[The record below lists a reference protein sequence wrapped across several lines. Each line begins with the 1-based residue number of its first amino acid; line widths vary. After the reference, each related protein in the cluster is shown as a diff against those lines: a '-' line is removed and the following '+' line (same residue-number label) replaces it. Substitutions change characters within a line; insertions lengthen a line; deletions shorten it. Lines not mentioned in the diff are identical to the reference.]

1 MEGGVRL
8 NEREYFRD
16 HFTEYELRQILAGRH
31 ASEIFSRR
39 SPSFR
44 KLGLDF
50 ESLSGDDL
58 IRLMVEEPRLIKRP
72 LVRWGESL
80 IAGSGKA
87 ERGAI
92 QAALRDAD

>member
-1 MEGGVRL
+1 M

-16 HFTEYELRQILAGRH
+16 PFTEEELRQVIGDRP
-31 ASEIFSRR
+31 ASDVFSRR

-50 ESLSGDDL
+50 DSLTDSEL
-58 IRLMVEEPRLIKRP
+58 VRLMLEEPRLIKRP
-72 LVRWGESL
+72 MVRWGDNL
-80 IAGSGKA
+80 VAGSGKA

-92 QAALRDAD
+92 EAALKDAS

>member
-1 MEGGVRL
+1 ML

-16 HFTEYELRQILAGRH
+16 PFTEEELRQVIGDRP

-44 KLGLDF
+44 KLGLDADKLTDS
-50 ESLSGDDL
+50 EMVK
-58 IRLMVEEPRLIKRP
+58 LMLEEPRLIKRP
-72 LVRWGESL
+72 IVRWGDNL

-87 ERGAI
+87 ERAAI
-92 QAALRDAD
+92 EAVLQAAD